1 MKDSIDRIEEEGHS
15 VILKEFFE
23 RNQKQIL
30 MNSII
35 MENKS
40 GVAIE
45 MTTAGFNVMREDGVV
60 YGVNG
65 ILIECSGRGMFIVDK
80 DSREVLQVNGE
91 DVSGIEHARVLDLN
105 DDGERWEGDVLND
118 EPYGWGMLYDS
129 ENRRVYEG
137 FRIGGVNVCYGI
149 EYYADIGVIEYEGEW
164 CDGKR
169 WGRGV
174 QYDRNGE
181 VMYDGEWKSD
191 VYSRSRI
198 ITGENTVL
206 QAGVEELVV
215 SDNSY
220 NSDQWKTLDL
230 SILPKLRVLHVGN
243 RCFNE
248 VESLQFLKSEKLER
262 IEIGDCSFG
271 HANELQLNGLN
282 ELASVQIGRES
293 FMGKNDSGGFC
304 VKNCR
309 KLRELIIGACSF
321 SHCSVCEIDS
331 LPSLTEIAVGC
342 SPNEEWDGSVIEKGF
357 SQTRKVMRRCVR
369 VWGECLLLLFE
380 CCNGE
385 WG

>member
-1 MKDSIDRIEEEGHS
+1 
-15 VILKEFFE
+15 
-23 RNQKQIL
+23 

-45 MTTAGFNVMREDGVV
+45 MTTAGFNVMWEDGVV
-60 YGVNG
+60 HGVNG

-80 DSREVLQVNGE
+80 DSRELLQVNGE
-91 DVSGIEHARVLDLN
+91 DVSGIEHKQVLDLS
-105 DDGERWEGDVLND
+105 DEGERWEGDVLHK
-118 EPYGWGMLYDS
+118 EPYGWGALYDG
-129 ENRRVYEG
+129 ENRRTYEG
-137 FRIGGVNVCYGI
+137 FRIGELNVCYGTR
-149 EYYADIGVIEYEGEW
+149 YYADIGVIEYDGEW

-169 WGRGV
+169 WGRGI

-230 SILPKLRVLHVGN
+230 SILSKLRALRIGN

-262 IEIGDCSFG
+262 IEIGDYSFA
-271 HANELQLNGLN
+271 HANELELNGLN
-282 ELASVQIGRES
+282 GLESVQIGRMS
-293 FMGKNDSGGFC
+293 FMKENNSGYCC

-309 KLRELIIGACSF
+309 QLRELRIGACSF
-321 SHCSVCEIDS
+321 SHCSVCEIDN
-331 LPSLTEIAVGC
+331 LPSLAEIAVGC
-342 SPNEEWDGSVIEKGF
+342 PPNEEWDRSVIEKGF
-357 SQTRKVMRRCVR
+357 SQRREVMRRRVR
-369 VWGECLLLLFE
+369 VCRDGLCGECFLLLFK

>member
-1 MKDSIDRIEEEGHS
+1 
-15 VILKEFFE
+15 
-23 RNQKQIL
+23 

-129 ENRRVYEG
+129 ENRMVYEG

-149 EYYADIGVIEYEGEW
+149 QYYADIGVIEYEGEW

-262 IEIGDCSFG
+262 IEIGVISFG

-293 FMGKNDSGGFC
+293 FMGKNNSGGFC

-342 SPNEEWDGSVIEKGF
+342 PPNEEWDGSVIEKGF
-357 SQTRKVMRRCVR
+357 SQTRKVMHRRVR